1 MPAKEA
7 LEPMPAAAAPG
18 LPPGGVTFSGVSRT
32 FPGRRRRAAVEA
44 LRAVSFAV
52 GAGEVV
58 AVVGP
63 SGCGKTTLLELAC
76 GLQAPEAGRVE
87 AAPAVLM
94 PQRDLLLPWAS
105 ALDNA
110 GLALR
115 VAGLSRPAARERA
128 RPLPL
133 PRPGPG
139 GPPPPVRVF
148 GPGRFRDGA
157 TRRALGRHAPA
168 RRVPAHPAR

>member
-76 GLQAPEAGRVE
+76 GLQAPDAGRVD

-110 GLALR
+110 ALALR
-115 VAGLSRPAARERA
+115 VAGLSRGAARERA
-128 RPLPL
+128 GGRGRSSPLSGWGASRGPA
-133 PRPGPG
+133 PPSSPGACAGVWPSCA
-139 GPPPPVRVF
+139 RCS
-148 GPGRFRDGA
+148 
-157 TRRALGRHAPA
+157 RASR
-168 RRVPAHPAR
+168 